1 MRLVALAV
9 VLVAAVLGVQVAQ
22 GGGDFV
28 PLKPADPC
36 AAPADAPA
44 PEQLEPLAERLV
56 VTGLANAACELG
68 VTRERLVLD
77 VAAGARPAALEPG
90 LLKAVDEIPLPKVS
104 ALLPEALELTDLPGL
119 AKDAIG
125 AIPDGVVD
133 ELLPTD
139 AVLRRAVTS
148 LDVETLDL
156 EDPVPALR
164 DAILDAAVAEVRDRL
179 PL

>member
-1 MRLVALAV
+1 MRLVALAA

-28 PLKPADPC
+28 PLEPADPC
-36 AAPADAPA
+36 ARTEAGPAPA
-44 PEQLEPLAERLV
+44 QLEPLAERLV
-56 VTGLANAACELG
+56 VAGLGNAACELG
-68 VTRERLVLD
+68 VSRERLVLD
-77 VAAGARPAALEPG
+77 VATGARPAALERG
-90 LLKAVDEIPLPKVS
+90 LLAAVDATELPKVS

-133 ELLPTD
+133 ELLPTG
-139 AVLRRAVTS
+139 AVLRRAIAS

-156 EDPVPALR
+156 DDPVPALR
-164 DAILDAAVAEVRDRL
+164 DAILDAAVSEVRDRL